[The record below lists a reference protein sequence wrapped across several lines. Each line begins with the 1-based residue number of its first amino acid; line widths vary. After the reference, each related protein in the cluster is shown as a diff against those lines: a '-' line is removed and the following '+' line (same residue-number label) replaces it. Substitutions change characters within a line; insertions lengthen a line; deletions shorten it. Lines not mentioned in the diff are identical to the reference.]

1 MNLTTYILIGV
12 VLMFLLEYFTS
23 LDRYKI
29 YIKTNPKAFES
40 FGFWERVIGILFWP
54 ILLGVFLYNFFK
66 QLFK

>member
-1 MNLTTYILIGV
+1 
-12 VLMFLLEYFTS
+12 MFLLEHFTS

-29 YIKTNPKAFES
+29 YIKTNPNAFES

-66 QLFK
+66 QLLK